1 MATHKPYTYAEGT
14 RDAMTMTPSYFI
26 LARKV
31 QKWWLANI
39 NTTPTLQAEKVVLEA
54 LELEADPSDLDEMAD
69 VFITILGLA
78 AANGFTEHQLLDAVA
93 NKHRTNESRTWTVT
107 ETGETRHID
116 NPTS

>member
-1 MATHKPYTYAEGT
+1 MTTPKPYTYAEGT

-31 QKWWLANI
+31 QKWWLERI
-39 NTTPTLQAEKVVLEA
+39 NTTPALQAEKVVLEA

-78 AANGFTEHQLLDAVA
+78 AARYGHAGARFAARRPVAWHQRWRFLQL
-93 NKHRTNESRTWTVT
+93 
-107 ETGETRHID
+107 RHFPPVQQIR
-116 NPTS
+116 